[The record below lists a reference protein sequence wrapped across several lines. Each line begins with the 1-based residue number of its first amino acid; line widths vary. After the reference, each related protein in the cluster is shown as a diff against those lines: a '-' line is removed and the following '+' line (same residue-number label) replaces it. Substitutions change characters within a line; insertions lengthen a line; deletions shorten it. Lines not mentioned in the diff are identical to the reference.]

1 MGENSFNEYESK
13 LESLMKE
20 TICEY
25 PNYTDLI
32 SSMLELKNE
41 SLARLKE
48 LCHIQVGVPL
58 KPMLAK
64 PTKGV

>member
-1 MGENSFNEYESK
+1 
-13 LESLMKE
+13 MKE

-32 SSMLELKNE
+32 EALLT
-41 SLARLKE
+41 LKE
-48 LCHIQVGVPL
+48 KSLEKLKEVCHIKVGVPL

>member
-1 MGENSFNEYESK
+1 
-13 LESLMKE
+13 MKE

-32 SSMLELKNE
+32 SALLKLKSKALEK
-41 SLARLKE
+41 LKE
-48 LCHIQVGVPL
+48 ECHITVGVPL

>member
-1 MGENSFNEYESK
+1 MEYEAQ

-32 SSMLELKNE
+32 TALLTLKDQ
-41 SLARLKE
+41 SLDKLKQM
-48 LCHIQVGVPL
+48 CHITVGVPL

>member
-1 MGENSFNEYESK
+1 
-13 LESLMKE
+13 MKE

-32 SSMLELKNE
+32 AALLKLKDQSLEK
-41 SLARLKE
+41 LKE
-48 LCHIQVGVPL
+48 LCHITVGVPL